1 MIHVGKQSLGF
12 TILEV
17 MIVLASTGALL
28 TIALTMIG
36 GQISKTNLNQSRRST
51 LIGFQD
57 IMNQVTTGSYVF
69 SKDIQC
75 TGNPLFI
82 STVAG
87 TGVQGGNKGCIFLGK
102 AIYITSDISSK
113 NATSYSVYNI
123 VGNQCLSSSGACVPT
138 ESLAKSNPVLI
149 TKTSD
154 VVINQLAKPV
164 TIKSISDTNSP
175 SPANFYCGVGFIATS
190 SNSSGGSQF
199 GLYGIG
205 DKSNSGNPTTCAT
218 PTGVLYSSS
227 LIGIDD
233 TRIVSQIN
241 VCLYSGTQG
250 VQLEISSSN
259 SSSSSNNNLQGQSL
273 TAKLGAAC

>member
-69 SKDIQC
+69 SKDINC
-75 TGNPLFI
+75 TGNPPKI

-87 TGVQGGNKGCIFLGK
+87 TGVQGGNNGCIFLGK

-123 VGNQCLSSSGACVPT
+123 VGNQCLSATVVCVPT
-138 ESLAKSNPVLI
+138 ESLATSNPVLI

-154 VVINQLAKPV
+154 VATNQLAKPV
-164 TIKSISDTNSP
+164 TIKSISDTN

-205 DKSNSGNPTTCAT
+205 DKLNGSNPTTCAT
-218 PTGVLYSSS
+218 PTGALYSSS
-227 LIGIDD
+227 VIGIDD
-233 TRIVSQIN
+233 TRIVSKIN
-241 VCLYSGTQG
+241 VCLYSGTKG

-259 SSSSSNNNLQGQSL
+259 SISSSNNNLQGQSL